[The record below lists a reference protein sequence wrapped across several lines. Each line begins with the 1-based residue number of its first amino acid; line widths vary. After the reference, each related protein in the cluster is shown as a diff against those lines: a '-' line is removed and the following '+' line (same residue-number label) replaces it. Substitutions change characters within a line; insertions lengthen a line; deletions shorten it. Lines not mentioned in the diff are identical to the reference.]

1 VSLRA
6 GFLAVVVGLLAAV
19 GLFGWSE
26 MRAGRLGAGLLF
38 AGTPMTPTPTRAVG
52 IAGPSSP
59 IATSSRE
66 PTRVATPTAEPTRAT
81 TTTASAEPT
90 RAPTA
95 TRVVTLP
102 TAASVGPREVGLTLE
117 ELDSA
122 FKSALEGSGAPLRNP
137 SLQLVP
143 PDRVGLRAAVPVA
156 IFQVP
161 VEMEARLSVDDRGQ
175 VKVTTTKVQA
185 VGASLPESVTAELG
199 RRIDDEGGRA
209 ISAALP
215 RGAVARRVV
224 VEAERVRV
232 ELAP

>member
-59 IATSSRE
+59 TATSSRE
-66 PTRVATPTAEPTRAT
+66 PTRVATPTAEPTRAAAPT
-81 TTTASAEPT
+81 EPT

-95 TRVVTLP
+95 TRIVTLP
-102 TAASVGPREVGLTLE
+102 TGAPAGPREVGLTLE

-137 SLQLVP
+137 SLQLLP
-143 PDRVGLRAAVPVA
+143 PERVALRAAVPVA

-161 VEMEARLSVDDRGQ
+161 VEMEARLSIDDRGQ

-209 ISAALP
+209 IGAALP

-224 VEAERVRV
+224 VESDRVRV